1 MAARGVQE
9 YVAAVSRAVDAKDG
23 EALAALLRVFR
34 PGYPEAV
41 TSGLDHVRVRVEAPK
56 QLRSLRENSAF
67 NNFSKP
73 AMANPRTSP
82 CAVPCRSHPPQ
93 DMARLLSRVPE
104 RLGEMLL
111 PLMQA
116 MAAIQRHQFTDA
128 FGEMLQAANLF
139 LPVLRN
145 WEGTWAL
152 PPLHAVV
159 HDLRVLAEKADM
171 EQRAAGKSPDKLKAA
186 ASFLMKVF
194 GAIAGKG
201 PKKVGSLY
209 VACQLFKIYFKLGTL
224 NLSKSIIRVIDSS
237 KGFDDYPARDQVL
250 PPPLSPSS
258 SHACLP
264 VPVPPVCLFVLLVTS
279 TSSLTLIL
287 SCLLACPGAAC
298 LPLLPPGVCDDAAP
312 AFSLFLRLHSNKSK
326 SSLTRAP
333 SVCCTST
340 SSLTL
345 ILSCLLACPG
355 AACLPLLPPGVC
367 DDAAP
372 AFSLFLRLHSN
383 KSKSSLTRA
392 PRILRYLIPV
402 RLSLGHL
409 PSPEL
414 LRNHHLQEY
423 EGIVQA
429 MRTGDVRLLR
439 DTLSANEDRFLRAGV
454 YLLLEKLELHV
465 YRRLIRKIH
474 VLQRAKDP
482 ARAHQVRLEVVVRAL
497 AGRGVAVDVDE
508 LEGLV
513 ATLIA
518 LGFVKGYLSHKSK
531 VVVLS
536 KQDPFPRLTG
546 RVLL

>member
-1 MAARGVQE
+1 
-9 YVAAVSRAVDAKDG
+9 
-23 EALAALLRVFR
+23 
-34 PGYPEAV
+34 
-41 TSGLDHVRVRVEAPK
+41 
-56 QLRSLRENSAF
+56 
-67 NNFSKP
+67 
-73 AMANPRTSP
+73 
-82 CAVPCRSHPPQ
+82 
-93 DMARLLSRVPE
+93 MARLLSRVPE

-128 FGEMLQAANLF
+128 FGEMLQAANSSHSHVS
-139 LPVLRN
+139 PPC
-145 WEGTWAL
+145 L
-152 PPLHAVV
+152 PPPCARQSVSTGAAQLGGHVGAAPAA
-159 HDLRVLAEKADM
+159 RGGARPARAGGEGEQADM

-209 VACQLFKIYFKLGTL
+209 VACQLFKIYFKVSLSLLPPHSLSHPAPHFACTLGTL

-298 LPLLPPGVCDDAAP
+298 LPLLPPGVC
-312 AFSLFLRLHSNKSK
+312 
-326 SSLTRAP
+326 
-333 SVCCTST
+333 TST

-355 AACLPLLPPGVC
+355 AACLPLLPPGVTYKYYTGRL
-367 DDAAP
+367 DVFNDAFLLVCARTCHAP
-372 AFSLFLRLHSN
+372 FNRSRTCHL
-383 KSKSSLTRA
+383 
-392 PRILRYLIPV
+392 ILLPPLASMRPLALPIHTHAL

-414 LRNHHLQEY
+414 LRNHHLQEVLPY
-423 EGIVQA
+423 PPPLA
-429 MRTGDVRLLR
+429 LRSLTARYFLLCSLCCCSFR
-439 DTLSANEDRFLRAGV
+439 PPLPSAHPCACPPHPFSFPV
-454 YLLLEKLELHV
+454 
-465 YRRLIRKIH
+465 IH

>member
-1 MAARGVQE
+1 MRPALLASPLRLPPSSSHSHVSPPCLLPPCARQSVSTGAAQLGGHVGAAPAARGG
-9 YVAAVSRAVDAKDG
+9 ARPARAGG
-23 EALAALLRVFR
+23 E
-34 PGYPEAV
+34 
-41 TSGLDHVRVRVEAPK
+41 
-56 QLRSLRENSAF
+56 
-67 NNFSKP
+67 
-73 AMANPRTSP
+73 
-82 CAVPCRSHPPQ
+82 
-93 DMARLLSRVPE
+93 
-104 RLGEMLL
+104 GE
-111 PLMQA
+111 Q
-116 MAAIQRHQFTDA
+116 
-128 FGEMLQAANLF
+128 
-139 LPVLRN
+139 
-145 WEGTWAL
+145 
-152 PPLHAVV
+152 
-159 HDLRVLAEKADM
+159 ADM

-186 ASFLMKVF
+186 ALFLMKVF

-237 KGFDDYPARDQVL
+237 KGFDDYPARDQVTYKYYTGRL
-250 PPPLSPSS
+250 DVFND
-258 SHACLP
+258 A
-264 VPVPPVCLFVLLVTS
+264 FLLV
-279 TSSLTLIL
+279 L
-287 SCLLACPGAAC
+287 
-298 LPLLPPGVCDDAAP
+298 
-312 AFSLFLRLHSNKSK
+312 
-326 SSLTRAP
+326 
-333 SVCCTST
+333 
-340 SSLTL
+340 
-345 ILSCLLACPG
+345 
-355 AACLPLLPPGVC
+355 
-367 DDAAP
+367 
-372 AFSLFLRLHSN
+372 
-383 KSKSSLTRA
+383 
-392 PRILRYLIPV
+392 

-409 PSPEL
+409 PSPQL

-465 YRRLIRKIH
+465 H

>member
-9 YVAAVSRAVDAKDG
+9 YVAAVSRAIEAKDG
-23 EALAALLRVFR
+23 EALAALFRVFR
-34 PGYPEAV
+34 PGYPEVVAN
-41 TSGLDHVRVRVEAPK
+41 GLDHVR
-56 QLRSLRENSAF
+56 
-67 NNFSKP
+67 
-73 AMANPRTSP
+73 
-82 CAVPCRSHPPQ
+82 
-93 DMARLLSRVPE
+93 DMARLLNRVPE

-128 FGEMLQAANLF
+128 FGEMLQSANLL

-152 PPLHAVV
+152 PPLHVVV

-171 EQRAAGKSPDKLKAA
+171 EQRAASKSPDKLKAA

-237 KGFDDYPARDQVL
+237 KGFDDYPARDQVTYKYYTGRL
-250 PPPLSPSS
+250 D
-258 SHACLP
+258 
-264 VPVPPVCLFVLLVTS
+264 VFN
-279 TSSLTLIL
+279 
-287 SCLLACPGAAC
+287 
-298 LPLLPPGVCDDAAP
+298 DA
-312 AFSLFLRLHSNKSK
+312 FLQADEKLGFALKRCHRSK
-326 SSLTRAP
+326 PFNIR
-333 SVCCTST
+333 
-340 SSLTL
+340 
-345 ILSCLLACPG
+345 
-355 AACLPLLPPGVC
+355 
-367 DDAAP
+367 
-372 AFSLFLRLHSN
+372 
-383 KSKSSLTRA
+383 
-392 PRILRYLIPV
+392 RILRYLVPV
-402 RLSLGHL
+402 RLSLGYL
-409 PSPEL
+409 PSPAL
-414 LRNHHLQEY
+414 LHNYQLQEY

-482 ARAHQVRLEVVVRAL
+482 SRAHQVRLEVVVRAL
-497 AGRGVAVDVDE
+497 AGRGAGVDMDE
-508 LEGLV
+508 MEGLV

-531 VVVLS
+531 VIVLS

>member
-41 TSGLDHVRVRVEAPK
+41 ASGLDHVR
-56 QLRSLRENSAF
+56 
-67 NNFSKP
+67 
-73 AMANPRTSP
+73 
-82 CAVPCRSHPPQ
+82 

-194 GAIAGKG
+194 GAIA
-201 PKKVGSLY
+201 
-209 VACQLFKIYFKLGTL
+209 ADEKLGFAL
-224 NLSKSIIRVIDSS
+224 RRCHRSRPFNIR
-237 KGFDDYPARDQVL
+237 
-250 PPPLSPSS
+250 
-258 SHACLP
+258 
-264 VPVPPVCLFVLLVTS
+264 
-279 TSSLTLIL
+279 
-287 SCLLACPGAAC
+287 
-298 LPLLPPGVCDDAAP
+298 
-312 AFSLFLRLHSNKSK
+312 
-326 SSLTRAP
+326 
-333 SVCCTST
+333 
-340 SSLTL
+340 
-345 ILSCLLACPG
+345 
-355 AACLPLLPPGVC
+355 
-367 DDAAP
+367 
-372 AFSLFLRLHSN
+372 
-383 KSKSSLTRA
+383 
-392 PRILRYLIPV
+392 RILRYLIPV

-409 PSPEL
+409 PSPQL

-474 VLQRAKDP
+474 VLQRVKDP

>member
-1 MAARGVQE
+1 MSRRPRTSNSVLHDATNCIHASRAMAARGVQE
-9 YVAAVSRAVDAKDG
+9 YVATVSRAIDAKDG
-23 EALAALLRVFR
+23 EALAALLRVSR

-41 TSGLDHVRVRVEAPK
+41 ASGLDHVR
-56 QLRSLRENSAF
+56 
-67 NNFSKP
+67 
-73 AMANPRTSP
+73 
-82 CAVPCRSHPPQ
+82 
-93 DMARLLSRVPE
+93 DMACLLNRVPE

-152 PPLHAVV
+152 APLHAVV
-159 HDLRVLAEKADM
+159 HDLRVLAEKADI
-171 EQRAAGKSPDKLKAA
+171 ELRAAGKSPDKLKAA

-237 KGFDDYPARDQVL
+237 KGFDDYPARDQVTYKYYTGRL
-250 PPPLSPSS
+250 DVFND
-258 SHACLP
+258 A
-264 VPVPPVCLFVLLVTS
+264 F
-279 TSSLTLIL
+279 
-287 SCLLACPGAAC
+287 LLADEKLGFA
-298 LPLLPPGVCDDAAP
+298 
-312 AFSLFLRLHSNKSK
+312 LRRCHRSK
-326 SSLTRAP
+326 PFNIR
-333 SVCCTST
+333 
-340 SSLTL
+340 
-345 ILSCLLACPG
+345 
-355 AACLPLLPPGVC
+355 
-367 DDAAP
+367 
-372 AFSLFLRLHSN
+372 
-383 KSKSSLTRA
+383 
-392 PRILRYLIPV
+392 RILRYLIPV

-409 PSPEL
+409 PSPQL

-465 YRRLIRKIH
+465 YRRLIRKM
-474 VLQRAKDP
+474 
-482 ARAHQVRLEVVVRAL
+482 
-497 AGRGVAVDVDE
+497 
-508 LEGLV
+508 
-513 ATLIA
+513 
-518 LGFVKGYLSHKSK
+518 
-531 VVVLS
+531 
-536 KQDPFPRLTG
+536 
-546 RVLL
+546 